1 MEESETMSRESDLRM
16 QAFQL
21 AIERIAMLQSSE
33 YAQAGGNMGMRSACV
48 RGNIAAVEQ
57 LTKQG
62 TSINVELNPDGDTP
76 LTKSIFSHQT
86 DLAVWLI
93 ANGADVES
101 ALHNGRTPLITAAG
115 CGDMRVVDALLAAGA
130 CIDRQMN
137 NGATALMYAV
147 SKGFVDV
154 ARKLIQNGASI
165 TLRDNDG
172 WTVFDYAAMSGVDL
186 ATI

>member
-1 MEESETMSRESDLRM
+1 MSRDTDLQM
-16 QAFQL
+16 QAFQR
-21 AIERIAMLQSSE
+21 AIERLALLHSPE
-33 YAQAGGNMGMRSACV
+33 YSQLGGSAGMRSACV
-48 RGNIAAVEQ
+48 MGNVTAVEQ
-57 LTKQG
+57 LIKQG

-76 LTKSIFSHQT
+76 LTKSIFSRQS

-93 ANGADVES
+93 SNGADVEK
-101 ALHNGRTPLITAAG
+101 ALRNGRTPLITAAG

-130 CIDRQMN
+130 SIDRQMN

-154 ARKLIQNGASI
+154 ASKLMQKGAST

-172 WTVFDYAAMSGVDL
+172 WTVFDYARMSGVNL
-186 ATI
+186 AEQ

>member
-1 MEESETMSRESDLRM
+1 MSRDADLQM
-16 QAFQL
+16 LAFQQ
-21 AIERIAMLQSSE
+21 AIERLALLHSPE
-33 YAQAGGNMGMRSACV
+33 YAQSGGSVGMRSACE
-48 RGNIAAVEQ
+48 RGDIAAVEQ

-76 LTKSIFSHQT
+76 LTKSIFSRQT
-86 DLAVWLI
+86 NLAVWLI
-93 ANGADVES
+93 ANGADVER

-115 CGDMRVVDALLAAGA
+115 CGDMRVVDALLAAGVH
-130 CIDRQMN
+130 IDRQMN

-154 ARKLIQNGASI
+154 ASKLIQNGASI

-172 WTVFDYAAMSGVDL
+172 WTVFDYAKMSGVNLTDL
-186 ATI
+186 

>member
-1 MEESETMSRESDLRM
+1 MSRDTDLQM
-16 QAFQL
+16 QAFQQAFERL
-21 AIERIAMLQSSE
+21 AHLFSPE
-33 YAQAGGNMGMRSACV
+33 YTQAGGSVGMRSACV
-48 RGNIAAVEQ
+48 RGDITAVE
-57 LTKQG
+57 LLIKQG
-62 TSINVELNPDGDTP
+62 ISINVELNPDGDTP

-93 ANGADVES
+93 AKGADVER
-101 ALHNGRTPLITAAG
+101 ALRNGRTPLITAAG

-130 CIDRQMN
+130 SIDRQMN

-154 ARKLIQNGASI
+154 ASKLMQKGAST

-172 WTVFDYAAMSGVDL
+172 WTVFDYARMSGVNL
-186 ATI
+186 AEQ

>member
-1 MEESETMSRESDLRM
+1 MSRDTDLQM
-16 QAFQL
+16 QAFQR
-21 AIERIAMLQSSE
+21 AIERLALLHSPE
-33 YAQAGGNMGMRSACV
+33 YAQAGGSVGMRSACV
-48 RGNIAAVEQ
+48 RGDIAAVER
-57 LTKQG
+57 LIKQG

-76 LTKSIFSHQT
+76 LTKSIFSRQT

-115 CGDMRVVDALLAAGA
+115 CGDMRVIDALLATGA
-130 CIDRQMN
+130 SINRQMN

-154 ARKLIQNGASI
+154 ARKLIQKGAST

-172 WTVFDYAAMSGVDL
+172 WTVFDYARKSGVDVS
-186 ATI
+186 TF